1 MYAHFFKRFFDFWL
15 ALIALLVLS
24 PLLIILTIVGAIAM
38 KGNPFFTQ
46 LRPGRIDK
54 KTGQERIFKL
64 VKFRTMSN
72 AKDEQGNLL
81 PDSVRLNKY
90 GKFLRATSLDEIP
103 EAWNILIGDMS
114 WIGPRPW
121 LPSYL
126 PRFTSWEHQRHY
138 VRPGLTGLAQVSGR
152 NALTWKKR
160 FEKDIEYVNNISLIL
175 DIKIIFWTVKK
186 VFVREG
192 IEFQNTETIAEYFDN
207 RDKELAEKEKTLSQ
221 Q

>member
-54 KTGQERIFKL
+54 KTGKERIFKL

-72 AKDEQGNLL
+72 AKDDQGNLL

-90 GKFLRATSLDEIP
+90 GNFLRATSLDEIP

-160 FEKDIEYVNNISLIL
+160 FEKDIEYVNNISLLL

-192 IEFQNTETIAEYFDN
+192 IDFKNTETIAEYFEN

>member
-1 MYAHFFKRFFDFWL
+1 M
-15 ALIALLVLS
+15 LL
-24 PLLIILTIVGAIAM
+24 ILTIVGAIAM
-38 KGNPFFTQ
+38 HGNPFFVQ
-46 LRPGRIDK
+46 PRPGKIDP
-54 KTGQERIFKL
+54 KTGKERIFSL

-103 EAWNILIGDMS
+103 EAWNILVGDMS

-126 PRFTSWEHQRHY
+126 QHFTSWEHQRHL

-160 FEKDIEYVNNISLIL
+160 FEKDIEYVDNISLLL
-175 DIKIIFWTVKK
+175 DIKIVFMTVKK

-192 IEFQNTETIAEYFDN
+192 IEFQNTETITEYFEN
-207 RDKELAEKEKTLSQ
+207 RDRELAKKENTFSQ
-221 Q
+221 N